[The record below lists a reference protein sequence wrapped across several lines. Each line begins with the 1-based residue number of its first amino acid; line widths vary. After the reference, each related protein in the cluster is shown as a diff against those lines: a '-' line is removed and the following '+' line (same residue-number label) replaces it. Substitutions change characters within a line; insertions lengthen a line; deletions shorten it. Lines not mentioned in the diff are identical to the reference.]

1 MSEPSSIRN
10 SSLGPIVPIRY
21 LRILLLPASKT
32 SDRKDIETIG
42 RIYPQKGTFHARSL
56 LRGGIS
62 LAKKTVVVAD
72 DQPGIRRLLSEV
84 LNSDEYALLEAASGE
99 EAMEMIRERTVDL
112 VFLDV
117 RMPRLDGVET
127 LREIMQLYAHPPVIV
142 ITGQGSPDLAK
153 RVKKLGAAAY
163 LEKP

>member
-1 MSEPSSIRN
+1 M
-10 SSLGPIVPIRY
+10 
-21 LRILLLPASKT
+21 
-32 SDRKDIETIG
+32 
-42 RIYPQKGTFHARSL
+42 
-56 LRGGIS
+56 
-62 LAKKTVVVAD
+62 AKKTVVVAD

-99 EAMEMIRERTVDL
+99 EAMEMIRERPVDL

-127 LREIMQLYAHPPVIV
+127 LRKIMQLHAHPPVIV

-153 RVKKLGAAAY
+153 RVKKLGAATY
-163 LEKP
+163 LEKPFDIKLILKLIQQYT